1 MKEIGKQALRL
12 LALCAV
18 AAAVGVAAGALAA
31 VFGRGLLAIGAVRD
45 AHPGRWLPFLP
56 LAGAIIAWCYRRWGS
71 RAGRGM
77 GLVIDAAF
85 DEEETIPRRLIPIIF
100 LSTWATHL
108 FGGSAGR
115 EGVAVQ
121 MGAALGRG
129 AGRLLPMQN
138 AKKLLL
144 KAGMAAGFGGLFRTP
159 FAAALFAVEVTAVGR
174 LDLEAL
180 LPVLVASLTASW
192 TSGALGLEKIT
203 VELTGLPVLDGPMAL
218 RLACLGLC
226 FGLVGALFAIGLG
239 RAKAFLGQRMH
250 NPVARATL
258 VGAVVAVASLA
269 CHWGRYSGLG
279 TNLITAAFAGGTVY
293 WYDWLAKLL
302 FTVVTLAG
310 GFQGGEVTPLF
321 SIGASL
327 GVWLAPLAGV
337 PVPVAAAAPPS
348 ILPSARN
355 KNCKTDP
362 QRVYW
367 KQNIARGLRA
377 LLKHGNEAFCYELY
391 LWIHR
396 RGQHGRRAGPGG
408 LPLEPPS
415 GGADQPQHGKG
426 HLAGRGAGL

>member
-56 LAGAIIAWCYRRWGS
+56 LAGAVIAWCYRRWGS

-85 DEEETIPRRLIPIIF
+85 DEEETIPRRLIPMIF

-180 LPVLVASLTASW
+180 LPVLAASLAARW
-192 TSGALGLEKIT
+192 TSGALGLEKFT

-250 NPVARATL
+250 NPVARAAL
-258 VGAVVAVASLA
+258 VGAVVAAASLA

-337 PVPVAAAAPPS
+337 PVPVAAAAGYCAVFGAAS
-348 ILPSARN
+348 RTLPAPALIAGEVFGREFLPFGLLCCAAARV
-355 KNCKTDP
+355 C
-362 QRVYW
+362 
-367 KQNIARGLRA
+367 
-377 LLKHGNEAFCYELY
+377 
-391 LWIHR
+391 
-396 RGQHGRRAGPGG
+396 
-408 LPLEPPS
+408 S
-415 GGADQPQHGKG
+415 GGATIYPAQ
-426 HLAGRGAGL
+426 RTE